1 MAWRL
6 LNVIRLLNRTLRMSN
21 QVSPFVE
28 TGVDPLLAELSS
40 SVDLYHARPGHLLRP
55 ALQDFVRYVF
65 KQAHGAD
72 VSCFYPNLVGFSIND
87 ELSAVVGYRD
97 GMSPRL
103 FSEQYLDSPAHEL
116 ASSRLG
122 LAVRREEMV
131 EVGNLAA
138 LDVGHA
144 RWIIAASTA
153 FLAAARYRWVLF
165 TATRPLAN
173 AFHRLGLKPLMLA
186 AADPG
191 RLPDSGASWGSYYK
205 AAPAVYVGDVLAG
218 LDKLCKA
225 RGAQSANLVNLLK
238 SSRVMGATFA
248 RAGLIPGRVAAQE

>member
-1 MAWRL
+1 
-6 LNVIRLLNRTLRMSN
+6 MSN

-40 SVDLYHARPGHLLRP
+40 LVDLYHVRPGHLLRP
-55 ALQDFVRYVF
+55 TLQDFIRAVF

-72 VSCFYPNLVGFSIND
+72 VSCFYPNLVGFSISD

-97 GMSPRL
+97 GSTARL

-116 ASSRLG
+116 ASGRLG
-122 LAVRREEMV
+122 LTVKREEMV

-138 LDVGHA
+138 LDAGQA

-173 AFHRLGLKPLMLA
+173 AFHRLGLKPLMLGP
-186 AADPG
+186 ADPK
-191 RLPDSGASWGSYYK
+191 RLPDLGTSWGSYYK
-205 AAPAVYVGDVLAG
+205 AGPAVYVGDIHAG
-218 LDKLCKA
+218 LDKLQRAK
-225 RGAQSANLVNLLK
+225 GAQSANLLSLLK
-238 SSRVMGATFA
+238 SAHAMGASFA
-248 RAGLIPGRVAAQE
+248 RAAQISDRMAAQE

>member
-1 MAWRL
+1 
-6 LNVIRLLNRTLRMSN
+6 MSN

-55 ALQDFVRYVF
+55 ALQDFIRRVF
-65 KQAHGAD
+65 KQAHGAN
-72 VSCFYPNLVGFSIND
+72 VSCFYPNLVGFSISD

-97 GMSPRL
+97 GASTRL
-103 FSEQYLDSPAHEL
+103 FSEQYLDLPAHEL
-116 ASSRLG
+116 ASTRLG
-122 LAVRREEMV
+122 LTVKREEMV

-138 LDVGHA
+138 LDAGQA

-153 FLAAARYRWVLF
+153 LLSAAGYRWVLF

-173 AFHRLGLKPLMLA
+173 AFHRLGLKPLMLG

-191 RLPDSGASWGSYYK
+191 RLPDSGTSWGSYYK
-205 AAPAVYVGDVLAG
+205 AGPAVYVGDIHAG
-218 LDKLCKA
+218 LDKLHRAK
-225 RGAQSANLVNLLK
+225 GAQGTNLLNLLK
-238 SSRVMGATFA
+238 SAHAMGATFA
-248 RAGLIPGRVAAQE
+248 RATQTPDRLAAQE